1 MSWLLAILVVVLLV
15 LSAFVLPKNL
25 FKKKISKKEQ
35 KIISSLFV
43 LGLVAL
49 ALYLEP
55 SQTGDLG
62 GEESQSQTSS
72 SSQEDKASGQAES
85 PFPKESQ
92 AHPSARPSDEE
103 VQALREEIHHS
114 IPQVP
119 EGQTFL
125 VINNNVPLFT
135 TSELELTTAYAN
147 YGDLDFLQRV
157 TGAWG
162 LLGVELMPDDAREP
176 LTSVT
181 PTGWWQRSY
190 VNIPGGW
197 LYNRCHLIGYQ
208 LTGENANSKNLMTG
222 TRWFNTEGMLPIE
235 NYVAAYLEETK
246 NHVRYRVTPV
256 FNQFNQ
262 LASGVYM
269 EGYSIEDQGQVQF
282 HIFIPNR
289 QPGISIDYLTGE
301 SQGPAGPQASGDLSS

>member
-1 MSWLLAILVVVLLV
+1 MSWLLAIMVVILLV

-25 FKKKISKKEQ
+25 FKKKLSKKEQ

-49 ALYLEP
+49 ALYVEP
-55 SQTGDLG
+55 SQTNDPG
-62 GEESQSQTSS
+62 GEGSQSQTSS
-72 SSQEDKASGQAES
+72 SSQEDKAPGQAEN

-92 AHPSARPSDEE
+92 ANPSAQHSDEE

-125 VINNNVPLFT
+125 VVNNNVPLFT
-135 TSELELTTAYAN
+135 SSELELTTAYAN

-157 TGAWG
+157 TGAEG

-181 PTGWWQRSY
+181 PTGWRQRSY
-190 VNIPGGW
+190 VNVPGGW

-222 TRWFNTEGMLPIE
+222 TRWFNNEGMLPIE
-235 NYVAAYLEETK
+235 NYVAAYLEET
-246 NHVRYRVTPV
+246 NHHVRYRVTPV

-269 EGYSIEDQGQVQF
+269 EGYSIEDQGQVHF
-282 HIFIPNR
+282 HIFVPNR
-289 QPGISIDYLTGE
+289 QPGITIDYLTGE
-301 SQGPAGPQASGDLSS
+301 SQGPAGPQASGDLSP